1 VQEVANPIIWAQ
13 IPPQAAESATNNTGG
28 FHLGHFNSRNLRA
41 RAAGQVCVIGACGLL
56 APLAASADDTQPA
69 PGQQAEA
76 IDEVVVT
83 GIRAGLRNSLEFKR
97 DSTQIVDSI
106 SYAWGVSY
114 EHLGKCVWFH
124 PAPESPRSEASCNW
138 RTTQS

>member
-1 VQEVANPIIWAQ
+1 MNKVV
-13 IPPQAAESATNNTGG
+13 
-28 FHLGHFNSRNLRA
+28 
-41 RAAGQVCVIGACGLL
+41 
-56 APLAASADDTQPA
+56 ASADETQPA

-106 SYAWGVSY
+106 SAEDIGDFPDKN
-114 EHLGKCVWFH
+114 L
-124 PAPESPRSEASCNW
+124 SEALQ
-138 RTTQS
+138 RVI